1 MSGHGRFSVIG
12 GGGNR
17 PLPIE
22 LPKVEDLK
30 PGGNTF
36 GAFNVDG
43 VRKDGPAVADTRLDQ
58 ANRVSAKLDTMLLKA
73 AKTVVKPVDA
83 QALKATTAG
92 LPRATRKAIDK
103 AAAKAET
110 AFQTISKL
118 SGRQIAAA
126 MTKGRDGCFEWN
138 GRNPAGKAIK
148 TALDAL
154 ADLSEKLVRAINAL
168 PEDAPAAVQAAL
180 DEAVLRNDRRASE
193 IQTLFCDF
201 ADMAEKAF
209 DDPANVERL
218 GKTLASFLP
227 AQSMKMHDSA
237 KIAADFRVSLAPLAR
252 RIDELA
258 AGKERQLSG
267 GEAASIRRQ
276 IDEAAN
282 ALAKAERDHA
292 AKGTPLD
299 ADLFGAAKDVLAKF
313 KACLADIKRNVAVEA
328 LRNFTIKTF
337 LQPPLAILH
346 PKFAPLFKMLFPAL
360 GAVVETQRRLLDAA
374 LAFVD
379 NPTAENKAKMD
390 SLAAAIA
397 GGGDKARDELKKLV
411 GGASKDGYDLGELTS
426 EQLYLLSR
434 ELSEEDQDRCT
445 VPLCDA
451 FRAALRSYMAALKQ
465 TGRAVKIAYGG
476 LKGVATQTVHLAAM
490 RKTVDDRADAQFL
503 TGKTLDAAFEGR
515 LAVTT
520 LVETRLNGLPDDD
533 ADPALDDSNADSS
546 KALGSGAVNTVYEVR
561 FKDGS
566 TYIFK
571 PEAPGRQAL
580 ASLQLSKGAY
590 QDNQLVAQLNMATQR
605 TADAFGLGD
614 VMTKTSV
621 GAHGGQFGLFM
632 EKAPGVEAEQLGK
645 RPQPAPG
652 CLTAGQIRDLDDAQY
667 AKVVG
672 GLMRKANRLEW
683 FDLITGQGDR
693 HGKNYLVEVGKDGS
707 VTLKGIDNDACFG
720 KFMIGPG
727 LFRLQGKQATDFKT
741 LLKDANLV
749 YDPGKQAGT
758 SRFDTDPGIK
768 QSGDG
773 TILVD
778 VSKIK
783 SRELFHCLAKA
794 TGCHSLRLP
803 DHIDKELYDKLVA
816 MESGKAREDYIADLR
831 VRLSEDQVQV
841 AIQRL
846 DGAIKHA
853 KALNDKGCVV
863 STADWER
870 RDVQRK
876 VAGRPQQPVPP
887 YVGNKKDYAQYA
899 KETQKT
905 IGRTVCIF
913 RRDLLGAIAKP
924 GWFEE

>member
-1 MSGHGRFSVIG
+1 MSGHGRFSVI

-30 PGGNTF
+30 PGGDTL
-36 GAFNVDG
+36 GALNVDG
-43 VRKDGPAVADTRLDQ
+43 VRKDGPAVADTRLDE
-58 ANRVSAKLDTMLLKA
+58 ANRVSTKLDTMLLKA

-83 QALKATTAG
+83 KALKATTAG

-110 AFQTISKL
+110 AFQAISKF

-126 MTKGRDGCFEWN
+126 MAKNGDGCFEWD

-148 TALDAL
+148 AALDAL
-154 ADLSEKLVRAINAL
+154 AALSEKLVKAINEL
-168 PEDAPAAVQAAL
+168 PKDAPAAVQAAL

-292 AKGTPLD
+292 AKGMPLD

-313 KACLADIKRNVAVEA
+313 KARLADIKRNVAVEA
-328 LRNFTIKTF
+328 LRNYTIKTF

-360 GAVVETQRRLLDAA
+360 GAVVETQRRLVDAA

-397 GGGDKARDELKKLV
+397 GGGDPARDELKKLV
-411 GGASKDGYDLGELTS
+411 GGASKGGYDLGELTS

-632 EKAPGVEAEQLGK
+632 EKAPGVEAELFGK
-645 RPQPAPG
+645 RLKPAPDR
-652 CLTAGQIRDLDDAQY
+652 LTAGQIRDLDDVQY

-707 VTLKGIDNDACFG
+707 VSLKGIDNDACFG

-727 LFRLQGKQATDFKT
+727 LFRLQGKHANDFKT
-741 LLKDANLV
+741 LLKNANLV
-749 YDPGKQAGT
+749 YDPGKKAGT

-768 QSGDG
+768 QNEDG

-783 SRELFHCLAKA
+783 SWELFHCLAKA

-803 DHIDKELYDKLVA
+803 DHIDEELYDKLVA

-831 VRLSEDQVQV
+831 ARLSEDQVQV

-876 VAGRPQQPVPP
+876 VAGRPPRPVPP
-887 YVGNKKDYAQYA
+887 YAGTNKGFAQYA
-899 KETQKT
+899 KETQKS
-905 IGRTVCIF
+905 IRRTVCLF

>member
-1 MSGHGRFSVIG
+1 MSGHGRFSVI

-30 PGGNTF
+30 PGGDTL
-36 GAFNVDG
+36 GALNVDG
-43 VRKDGPAVADTRLDQ
+43 VSKDGPAVADTRLDQ

-83 QALKATTAG
+83 EALKATTAE
-92 LPRATRKAIDK
+92 LPKATRKAIDK
-103 AAAKAET
+103 AAAKAEE
-110 AFQTISKL
+110 AFRTISKL

-126 MTKGRDGCFEWN
+126 MAKNGDVCFEWD

-148 TALDAL
+148 AALDAL
-154 ADLSEKLVRAINAL
+154 AALSEKLMKAINEL
-168 PEDAPAAVQAAL
+168 PKDAPAAVQAAL
-180 DEAVLRNDRRASE
+180 DEAVFRNDRRASE

-252 RIDELA
+252 RIDDLA

-292 AKGTPLD
+292 AKGAPLD

-313 KACLADIKRNVAVEA
+313 KARLADIKRNVAVEA
-328 LRNFTIKTF
+328 LRNYTIKTF

-533 ADPALDDSNADSS
+533 ADPALDDSNAVSS

-561 FKDGS
+561 YKDGS

-580 ASLQLSKGAY
+580 VSLTLSKGAY
-590 QDNQLVAQLNMATQR
+590 QDNLLVAQLNMATQR

-632 EKAPGVEAEQLGK
+632 EKAPGVEAELFGK
-645 RPQPAPG
+645 RIQPAPG
-652 CLTAGQIRDLDDAQY
+652 RLTAGQIRDLDDAQY

-707 VTLKGIDNDACFG
+707 VSLKGIDNDACFG

-727 LFRLQGKQATDFKT
+727 LFRLQGKHATDFKA
-741 LLKDANLV
+741 LLKNANLV
-749 YDPGKQAGT
+749 YDPDKKAGT

-768 QSGDG
+768 QSEDG

-831 VRLSEDQVQV
+831 ARLSEDQVQV

-876 VAGRPQQPVPP
+876 VAGRPQKPVPP
-887 YVGNKKDYAQYA
+887 YAGTKKGYAQYA

-905 IGRTVCIF
+905 IRRTVCLF
-913 RRDLLGAIAKP
+913 RRDLLDAIAKP

>member
-12 GGGNR
+12 GGNG

-30 PGGNTF
+30 PGGDTL
-36 GAFNVDG
+36 GALNVDG

-58 ANRVSAKLDTMLLKA
+58 ANRVSTKLDTMLLKA

-110 AFQTISKL
+110 AFQAISKF

-126 MTKGRDGCFEWN
+126 MAKNGDGCFEWD

-148 TALDAL
+148 AALDAL
-154 ADLSEKLVRAINAL
+154 AALSEKLVKAINEL
-168 PEDAPAAVQAAL
+168 PKDAPAAVQAAL
-180 DEAVLRNDRRASE
+180 DEAVLRNDHRASE

-267 GEAASIRRQ
+267 GEVASIRRQ

-292 AKGTPLD
+292 AKGAPLD

-313 KACLADIKRNVAVEA
+313 KARLADIKRNVAVEA
-328 LRNFTIKTF
+328 LRNYTIKTF

-346 PKFAPLFKMLFPAL
+346 PKFAPLFKMLFPSL

-397 GGGDKARDELKKLV
+397 GGGDPARDELKKLV
-411 GGASKDGYDLGELTS
+411 GGASKGGYDLGELTS

-520 LVETRLNGLPDDD
+520 LVETRLNGLSDED
-533 ADPALDDSNADSS
+533 ADPALDDSNAVSS
-546 KALGSGAVNTVYEVR
+546 RALGSGAVNTVYEVR
-561 FKDGS
+561 YKDGS

-580 ASLQLSKGAY
+580 VSLMLSKGAY
-590 QDNQLVAQLNMATQR
+590 QDNLLVAQLNMATQR

-632 EKAPGVEAEQLGK
+632 EKAPGVEAELFGK
-645 RPQPAPG
+645 RIQPAPG
-652 CLTAGQIRDLDDAQY
+652 RLTAGQIRDLDDAQY

-707 VTLKGIDNDACFG
+707 VSLKGIDNDACFG

-727 LFRLQGKQATDFKT
+727 LFRLQGKHATDFKT

-749 YDPGKQAGT
+749 YDPGKKAGT
-758 SRFDTDPGIK
+758 SRFDTDPSIK
-768 QSGDG
+768 QSEDG

-831 VRLSEDQVQV
+831 ARLSEDQVQV

-876 VAGRPQQPVPP
+876 VAGRPPRPVPP
-887 YVGNKKDYAQYA
+887 YVGTKKGYVEYA
-899 KETQKT
+899 KETQKS
-905 IGRTVCIF
+905 IRRTVCLF

>member
-1 MSGHGRFSVIG
+1 MSGHGRFSVI

-30 PGGNTF
+30 LGGDTL
-36 GAFNVDG
+36 GALNVDG
-43 VRKDGPAVADTRLDQ
+43 VSKDGPAVADTRLDQ

-73 AKTVVKPVDA
+73 AKTIVKPVDA
-83 QALKATTAG
+83 KALKATTAG
-92 LPRATRKAIDK
+92 LPKASRKAIDK

-110 AFQTISKL
+110 AFQTISKF

-126 MTKGRDGCFEWN
+126 MAKNGDGCFEWD

-148 TALDAL
+148 AALDAL
-154 ADLSEKLVRAINAL
+154 AALSEKLVKAINEL
-168 PEDAPAAVQAAL
+168 PKDAPAAVQAAL
-180 DEAVLRNDRRASE
+180 DEAVFRNDRRASE

-218 GKTLASFLP
+218 GKTLASFLS

-252 RIDELA
+252 RIDDLA

-267 GEAASIRRQ
+267 GEVASIRRQ

-292 AKGTPLD
+292 AKGMPLD

-313 KACLADIKRNVAVEA
+313 KARLADIKRNVAVEA
-328 LRNFTIKTF
+328 LRNYAIKTF

-397 GGGDKARDELKKLV
+397 GGGDPARDELKKLV
-411 GGASKDGYDLGELTS
+411 GGASKGGYDLGELTS

-520 LVETRLNGLPDDD
+520 LVETRLNGLSDED

-580 ASLQLSKGAY
+580 MSLQLSKGAY
-590 QDNQLVAQLNMATQR
+590 QDNLLVAQLNMATQR

-632 EKAPGVEAEQLGK
+632 EKAPGVEAELFGK
-645 RPQPAPG
+645 RIQPAPG

-707 VTLKGIDNDACFG
+707 VSLKGIDNDACFG

-727 LFRLQGKQATDFKT
+727 LFRLQVKHANDFKT
-741 LLKDANLV
+741 LLKNANLV
-749 YDPGKQAGT
+749 YDPGKKAGT

-768 QSGDG
+768 QSEDG

-803 DHIDKELYDKLVA
+803 DHIDEELYDKLVA

-831 VRLSEDQVQV
+831 ARLSEDQVQV

-853 KALNDKGCVV
+853 KTLNDKGCVV

-876 VAGRPQQPVPP
+876 VAGRPPRPVPP
-887 YVGNKKDYAQYA
+887 YAGTNKGFAQYA
-899 KETQKT
+899 KETQKS
-905 IGRTVCIF
+905 IRRTVCLF

>member
-1 MSGHGRFSVIG
+1 MSGHGRFSVI

-30 PGGNTF
+30 PGGDTL
-36 GAFNVDG
+36 GALNVDG
-43 VRKDGPAVADTRLDQ
+43 VSKDGPAVADTRLDQ

-83 QALKATTAG
+83 KALKATTAG

-110 AFQTISKL
+110 AFQAISKF

-126 MTKGRDGCFEWN
+126 MAKNGDGCFEWD

-148 TALDAL
+148 AALDAL
-154 ADLSEKLVRAINAL
+154 AALSEKLVKAINEL
-168 PEDAPAAVQAAL
+168 PKDAPAAVQAAL

-252 RIDELA
+252 RIDDLA

-267 GEAASIRRQ
+267 GAVASIRRQ

-313 KACLADIKRNVAVEA
+313 KARLADIKRNVAVEA
-328 LRNFTIKTF
+328 LRNYAIKTF

-360 GAVVETQRRLLDAA
+360 GAVVETQRRLVDAA

-632 EKAPGVEAEQLGK
+632 EKAPGVEAEMLGK

-693 HGKNYLVEVGKDGS
+693 HGKNYLVGVGKDGS
-707 VTLKGIDNDACFG
+707 VSLKGIDNDACFG

-727 LFRLQGKQATDFKT
+727 LFRLQGKHATDFKA
-741 LLKDANLV
+741 LLKNANLI
-749 YDPGKQAGT
+749 YDPGKKAGT

-768 QSGDG
+768 QSEDG

-831 VRLSEDQVQV
+831 ARLSEDQVQV

-876 VAGRPQQPVPP
+876 VAGRPPRPVPP
-887 YVGNKKDYAQYA
+887 YVGTKKGYVEYA
-899 KETQKT
+899 KETQKS
-905 IGRTVCIF
+905 IRRTVCLF

>member
-1 MSGHGRFSVIG
+1 MSGHGRFSVI

-30 PGGNTF
+30 PGGDTL
-36 GAFNVDG
+36 GALNVDG

-58 ANRVSAKLDTMLLKA
+58 ANRVSTKLDTMLLKA

-83 QALKATTAG
+83 EALKATTAE
-92 LPRATRKAIDK
+92 LPKATRKAIDK
-103 AAAKAET
+103 AAAKAEE
-110 AFQTISKL
+110 AFRTISKL

-126 MTKGRDGCFEWN
+126 MAKNGDGCFEWD

-148 TALDAL
+148 AALDAL
-154 ADLSEKLVRAINAL
+154 AALSEKLVKAINEL
-168 PEDAPAAVQAAL
+168 PKDAPAAVQAAL

-313 KACLADIKRNVAVEA
+313 KARLADIKRNVAVEA
-328 LRNFTIKTF
+328 LRNYTIKTF

-390 SLAAAIA
+390 ALAAAIA
-397 GGGDKARDELKKLV
+397 GGGDPARDELKKLV
-411 GGASKDGYDLGELTS
+411 GGASKGGFDLGELTS

-533 ADPALDDSNADSS
+533 ADPALDDSNAVSS
-546 KALGSGAVNTVYEVR
+546 RALGSGAVNTVYEVR
-561 FKDGS
+561 YKDGS

-580 ASLQLSKGAY
+580 VSLQLSKGAY

-632 EKAPGVEAEQLGK
+632 EKAPGVEAEQFGK
-645 RPQPAPG
+645 RLKPAPDR
-652 CLTAGQIRDLDDAQY
+652 LTAGQIRDLDDVQY

-707 VTLKGIDNDACFG
+707 VSLKGIDNDACFG

-727 LFRLQGKQATDFKT
+727 LFRLQGKHANDFKT
-741 LLKDANLV
+741 LLKNANLV
-749 YDPGKQAGT
+749 YDPGKKAGT

-768 QSGDG
+768 QSEDG

-831 VRLSEDQVQV
+831 ARLSEDQVQV

-876 VAGRPQQPVPP
+876 VAGRPPRPVPP
-887 YVGNKKDYAQYA
+887 YAGTNKGFAQYA
-899 KETQKT
+899 KETQKS
-905 IGRTVCIF
+905 IRRTVCLF

>member
-1 MSGHGRFSVIG
+1 MSGHGRFSVI

-22 LPKVEDLK
+22 LPKVEGLK
-30 PGGNTF
+30 LGGDTL
-36 GAFNVDG
+36 GALNVDG
-43 VRKDGPAVADTRLDQ
+43 VSKDGPAVADTRLDQ

-83 QALKATTAG
+83 KALKATTAG

-110 AFQTISKL
+110 AFQTISKF

-126 MTKGRDGCFEWN
+126 MAKNGDGCFEWD

-148 TALDAL
+148 AALDAL
-154 ADLSEKLVRAINAL
+154 AALSEKLVKAINEL
-168 PEDAPAAVQAAL
+168 PKDAPAAVQAAL

-252 RIDELA
+252 RIDDLA

-313 KACLADIKRNVAVEA
+313 KARLADIKRNVAVEA

-346 PKFAPLFKMLFPAL
+346 PKFAPLFKMIFPAL

-390 SLAAAIA
+390 ALAAAIA
-397 GGGDKARDELKKLV
+397 GGGDRARDELKKLV
-411 GGASKDGYDLGELTS
+411 GGASKDGFDLGELTS

-434 ELSEEDQDRCT
+434 ELPEDDQDRCT
-445 VPLCDA
+445 VPLCEA
-451 FRAALRSYMAALKQ
+451 FRAALRSYMAALKSA
-465 TGRAVKIAYGG
+465 GRAVKIAYGG

-520 LVETRLNGLPDDD
+520 LVETRLNGLSDDD

-632 EKAPGVEAEQLGK
+632 EKAPGVEAEMLGK

-693 HGKNYLVEVGKDGS
+693 HGKNYLVGVGKDGS
-707 VTLKGIDNDACFG
+707 VSLKGIDNDACFG

-727 LFRLQGKQATDFKT
+727 LFRLQGKHATDFKT

-749 YDPGKQAGT
+749 YDPGKKAGT

-768 QSGDG
+768 QSEDG

-831 VRLSEDQVQV
+831 ARLSEDQVQV

-876 VAGRPQQPVPP
+876 VAGRPQKPVPP
-887 YVGNKKDYAQYA
+887 YAGTKKGYVEYA
-899 KETQKT
+899 KETQKS
-905 IGRTVCIF
+905 IRRTVCLF

>member
-1 MSGHGRFSVIG
+1 MSGHGRFSVI

-30 PGGNTF
+30 PGGDTL
-36 GAFNVDG
+36 GALNVDG
-43 VRKDGPAVADTRLDQ
+43 VSKDGPAVADTRLDQ

-83 QALKATTAG
+83 KALKATTAV

-110 AFQTISKL
+110 AFQTISKF

-126 MTKGRDGCFEWN
+126 MAKNGDGCFEWD

-148 TALDAL
+148 AALDAL
-154 ADLSEKLVRAINAL
+154 AALSEKLVKAINEL
-168 PEDAPAAVQAAL
+168 PKDAPAAVQAAL

-258 AGKERQLSG
+258 TGKERQLSG

-292 AKGTPLD
+292 AKGMPLD

-313 KACLADIKRNVAVEA
+313 KARLADIKRNVAVEA
-328 LRNFTIKTF
+328 LRNYTIKTF

-360 GAVVETQRRLLDAA
+360 GAVVETQRRLVDAA

-397 GGGDKARDELKKLV
+397 GGGDPARDELKKLV
-411 GGASKDGYDLGELTS
+411 GGASKGGYDLGELTS

-632 EKAPGVEAEQLGK
+632 EKAPGVEAELFGK
-645 RPQPAPG
+645 RIQPAPG
-652 CLTAGQIRDLDDAQY
+652 RLTAGQIRDLDDAQY

-707 VTLKGIDNDACFG
+707 VSLKGIDNDACRYRSQHQAERG
-720 KFMIGPG
+720 RHNPRG
-727 LFRLQGKQATDFKT
+727 LL
-741 LLKDANLV
+741 
-749 YDPGKQAGT
+749 
-758 SRFDTDPGIK
+758 
-768 QSGDG
+768 
-773 TILVD
+773 
-778 VSKIK
+778 
-783 SRELFHCLAKA
+783 
-794 TGCHSLRLP
+794 
-803 DHIDKELYDKLVA
+803 
-816 MESGKAREDYIADLR
+816 
-831 VRLSEDQVQV
+831 EDQV
-841 AIQRL
+841 AGAFPLPGEGDGLSFPAPARPYRQRAL
-846 DGAIKHA
+846 RQARRDGERQGPGGLHRRPAGA
-853 KALNDKGCVV
+853 ALGGSGASRDPAPGRRDQAREGAQRQGVRRFHLRLGEARRPAQGRGPAAAAGSALRWNQEGLRRIRQRDAEIHQAHRLPLPPRPPRRHRQARLVRGVVCAADAQGLPEANERDPSCVV
-863 STADWER
+863 R
-870 RDVQRK
+870 V
-876 VAGRPQQPVPP
+876 V
-887 YVGNKKDYAQYA
+887 
-899 KETQKT
+899 
-905 IGRTVCIF
+905 
-913 RRDLLGAIAKP
+913 
-924 GWFEE
+924 

>member
-12 GGGNR
+12 GGSR

-30 PGGNTF
+30 PGGDTL
-36 GAFNVDG
+36 GALNVDG
-43 VRKDGPAVADTRLDQ
+43 VSKDGPAVADTRLDQ

-83 QALKATTAG
+83 KALKATTAG

-110 AFQTISKL
+110 AFQAISKF

-126 MTKGRDGCFEWN
+126 MAKNGDGCFEWD

-148 TALDAL
+148 AALDAL
-154 ADLSEKLVRAINAL
+154 AALSEKLVKAINEL
-168 PEDAPAAVQAAL
+168 PKDAPAAVQAAL

-227 AQSMKMHDSA
+227 AQSIKMHDSA

-252 RIDELA
+252 RIDDLA
-258 AGKERQLSG
+258 AGKERQLSS

-292 AKGTPLD
+292 AKGAPLD
-299 ADLFGAAKDVLAKF
+299 ADLFGAAKDILAKF
-313 KACLADIKRNVAVEA
+313 KSRLSDIKRNVAVEA
-328 LRNFTIKTF
+328 LRNFTVKTF
-337 LQPPLAILH
+337 SQPPLAILH
-346 PKFAPLFKMLFPAL
+346 PKFAPLFRTLFPAL
-360 GAVVETQRRLLDAA
+360 GAVVEAQRRLQAAA

-390 SLAAAIA
+390 ALAAAIA
-397 GGGDKARDELKKLV
+397 GVGDKARDELKKLV
-411 GGASKDGYDLGELTS
+411 QGASKDGFDLGELTS
-426 EQLYLLSR
+426 QQLYMLSR
-434 ELSEEDQDRCT
+434 DLPEDDQDRCT
-445 VPLCDA
+445 IPLCER
-451 FRAALRSYMAALKQ
+451 FCAALKSYMAVLKPA
-465 TGRAVKIAYGG
+465 GGAIKIAYGG
-476 LKGVATQTVHLAAM
+476 LKGIATQTTHLAAM

-520 LVETRLNGLPDDD
+520 LVETRLNGLSDED
-533 ADPALDDSNADSS
+533 ADPALDDSNVDSS

-561 FKDGS
+561 YKDGS

-580 ASLQLSKGAY
+580 LSLQLSKGAY
-590 QDNQLVAQLNMATQR
+590 QDNLLVAQLNMATQR

-621 GAHGGQFGLFM
+621 GAHGGRFGLFM
-632 EKAPGVEAEQLGK
+632 EKAPGVEAEMLGK

-652 CLTAGQIRDLDDAQY
+652 CLTAGQIRDLDDVQY

-727 LFRLQGKQATDFKT
+727 LFRLQGRQANDFKA

-749 YDPGKQAGT
+749 YDPGKKAGT

-768 QSGDG
+768 QSEDG

-778 VSKIK
+778 VTKIK

-794 TGCHSLRLP
+794 TGSHSLRLP

-831 VRLSEDQVQV
+831 ARLSEDQVQV

-846 DGAIKHA
+846 DGAIRHA

-876 VAGRPQQPVPP
+876 VAGRPPRPVPP
-887 YVGNKKDYAQYA
+887 YVGTKKGYVEYA
-899 KETQKT
+899 KETQKS
-905 IGRTVCIF
+905 IRRTVCLF

>member
-1 MSGHGRFSVIG
+1 MSGHGRFSVI

-30 PGGNTF
+30 PGGDTL
-36 GAFNVDG
+36 GALNVDG
-43 VRKDGPAVADTRLDQ
+43 VSKDGPAVADTRLDQ

-83 QALKATTAG
+83 KALKATTAG
-92 LPRATRKAIDK
+92 LPKASRKAIDK

-110 AFQTISKL
+110 AFQTISKF

-126 MTKGRDGCFEWN
+126 MAKNGDGCFEWD

-148 TALDAL
+148 AALDAL
-154 ADLSEKLVRAINAL
+154 AALSEKLVKAINEL
-168 PEDAPAAVQAAL
+168 PKDAPAAVQAAL

-252 RIDELA
+252 RIDDLA

-267 GEAASIRRQ
+267 GEVASIRRQ

-292 AKGTPLD
+292 AKGAPLD

-313 KACLADIKRNVAVEA
+313 KARLADIKRNVAVEA
-328 LRNFTIKTF
+328 LRNYTIKTF

-390 SLAAAIA
+390 ALAAAIA

-411 GGASKDGYDLGELTS
+411 GGASKGGYDLGELTS

-520 LVETRLNGLPDDD
+520 LVETRLNGLSDED

-632 EKAPGVEAEQLGK
+632 EKAPGVEAELFGK
-645 RPQPAPG
+645 RIQPAPG
-652 CLTAGQIRDLDDAQY
+652 RLTAGQIRDLDDAQY

-707 VTLKGIDNDACFG
+707 VSLKGIDNDACFG

-727 LFRLQGKQATDFKT
+727 LFRLQGKHANDFKT
-741 LLKDANLV
+741 LLKNANLV
-749 YDPGKQAGT
+749 YDPGKKAGT

-768 QSGDG
+768 QSEDG

-831 VRLSEDQVQV
+831 ARLSEDQVQV

-876 VAGRPQQPVPP
+876 VAGRPPRPVPP
-887 YVGNKKDYAQYA
+887 YAGTNKGFAQYA
-899 KETQKT
+899 KETQKS
-905 IGRTVCIF
+905 IRRTVCLF

>member
-1 MSGHGRFSVIG
+1 MSGHGRFSVI

-30 PGGNTF
+30 PGGDTL
-36 GAFNVDG
+36 GALNVDG
-43 VRKDGPAVADTRLDQ
+43 VSKDGPAVADTRLDQ

-83 QALKATTAG
+83 KALKATTAG

-110 AFQTISKL
+110 AFQTISKF

-126 MTKGRDGCFEWN
+126 MAKNGDGCFEWD

-148 TALDAL
+148 AALDAL
-154 ADLSEKLVRAINAL
+154 AALSEKLVKAINEL
-168 PEDAPAAVQAAL
+168 PKDAPAAVQAAL

-252 RIDELA
+252 RIDDLA

-267 GEAASIRRQ
+267 GEVASIRRQ

-282 ALAKAERDHA
+282 ALAKAERDHV
-292 AKGTPLD
+292 AKGAPLD

-313 KACLADIKRNVAVEA
+313 KARLADIKRNVAVEA
-328 LRNFTIKTF
+328 LRNYTIKTF

-360 GAVVETQRRLLDAA
+360 GAVVETQRRLVDAA

-411 GGASKDGYDLGELTS
+411 GGASKGGYDLGELTS

-520 LVETRLNGLPDDD
+520 LVETRLNGLSDED

-632 EKAPGVEAEQLGK
+632 EKAPGVEAEMLGK

-707 VTLKGIDNDACFG
+707 VSLKGIDNDACFG

-727 LFRLQGKQATDFKT
+727 LFRLQGKHANDFKT
-741 LLKDANLV
+741 LLKNANLV
-749 YDPGKQAGT
+749 YDPGKKAGT

-768 QSGDG
+768 QSEDG

-803 DHIDKELYDKLVA
+803 DHIDEELYDKLVA

-831 VRLSEDQVQV
+831 ARLSEDQVQV

-876 VAGRPQQPVPP
+876 VAGRPPRPVPP
-887 YVGNKKDYAQYA
+887 YAGTNKGFAQYA
-899 KETQKT
+899 KETQKS
-905 IGRTVCIF
+905 IRRTVCLF

>member
-1 MSGHGRFSVIG
+1 MSGHGRFSVI

-30 PGGNTF
+30 PGGDTL
-36 GAFNVDG
+36 GALNVDG

-83 QALKATTAG
+83 EALKATTAE
-92 LPRATRKAIDK
+92 LPKATRKAIDK
-103 AAAKAET
+103 AAAKAEE
-110 AFQTISKL
+110 AFRTISKL

-126 MTKGRDGCFEWN
+126 MAKNGDGCFEWD

-148 TALDAL
+148 AALDAL
-154 ADLSEKLVRAINAL
+154 AALSEKLVKAINEL
-168 PEDAPAAVQAAL
+168 PKDAPAAVQAAL

-258 AGKERQLSG
+258 AGKERQLSN

-292 AKGTPLD
+292 AKGAPLD

-313 KACLADIKRNVAVEA
+313 KARLADVKRNVAVEA
-328 LRNFTIKTF
+328 LRNYTIKTF

-390 SLAAAIA
+390 ALAAAIA
-397 GGGDKARDELKKLV
+397 GGGDPARDELKKLV
-411 GGASKDGYDLGELTS
+411 GGASKGGYDLGELTS

-445 VPLCDA
+445 VPLCNA

-561 FKDGS
+561 YKDGS

-632 EKAPGVEAEQLGK
+632 EKAPGVEAELFGK
-645 RPQPAPG
+645 RIQPAPG

-707 VTLKGIDNDACFG
+707 VSLKGIDNDACFG

-727 LFRLQGKQATDFKT
+727 LFRLQGKHANDFKT
-741 LLKDANLV
+741 LLKNANLV
-749 YDPGKQAGT
+749 YDPGKKAGT

-768 QSGDG
+768 QSEDG

-803 DHIDKELYDKLVA
+803 DHIDKELYDKLIA

-831 VRLSEDQVQV
+831 ARLSEDQVQV

-876 VAGRPQQPVPP
+876 VAGRPPRPVPP
-887 YVGNKKDYAQYA
+887 YAGTNKGFAQYA
-899 KETQKT
+899 KETQKS
-905 IGRTVCIF
+905 IRRTVCLF

>member
-1 MSGHGRFSVIG
+1 MSGHGRFSVI

-30 PGGNTF
+30 PGGDTL
-36 GAFNVDG
+36 GALNVDG
-43 VRKDGPAVADTRLDQ
+43 VSKDGPAVADTRLDQ

-83 QALKATTAG
+83 KALKATTAV

-110 AFQTISKL
+110 AFQTISKF

-126 MTKGRDGCFEWN
+126 MAKNGDGCFEWD

-148 TALDAL
+148 AALDAL
-154 ADLSEKLVRAINAL
+154 AALSEKLVKAINEL
-168 PEDAPAAVQAAL
+168 PKDAPAAVQAAL

-258 AGKERQLSG
+258 TGKERQLSG

-292 AKGTPLD
+292 AKGMPLD

-313 KACLADIKRNVAVEA
+313 KARLADIKRNVAVEA
-328 LRNFTIKTF
+328 LRNYTIKTF

-360 GAVVETQRRLLDAA
+360 GAVVETQRRLVDAA

-397 GGGDKARDELKKLV
+397 GGGDPARDELKKLV
-411 GGASKDGYDLGELTS
+411 GGASKGGYDLGELTS

-621 GAHGGQFGLFM
+621 GAHGGRFGLFM
-632 EKAPGVEAEQLGK
+632 EKAPGVEAELFGK
-645 RPQPAPG
+645 RIQPAPG
-652 CLTAGQIRDLDDAQY
+652 RLTAGQIRDLDDAQY

-707 VTLKGIDNDACFG
+707 VSLKGIDNDACFG

-727 LFRLQGKQATDFKT
+727 LFRLQGKHATDFKA
-741 LLKDANLV
+741 LLKNANLV
-749 YDPGKQAGT
+749 YDPDKKAGT
-758 SRFDTDPGIK
+758 SRFDTDPSIK

-778 VSKIK
+778 FSKIK

-831 VRLSEDQVQV
+831 ARLSEDQVQV
-841 AIQRL
+841 AILRL

-853 KALNDKGCVV
+853 QALNDKGCVV

-876 VAGRPQQPVPP
+876 VAGRPPRPVPP
-887 YVGNKKDYAQYA
+887 YVGTKKGYVEYA
-899 KETQKT
+899 KETQKS
-905 IGRTVCIF
+905 IRRTVCLF